1 MVEDLI
7 FWNALS
13 ICYFVGGLTLGYY
26 FSQWKNS
33 KKGKKGGTG
42 RWDYGQRRYPGGEDD
57 GAYFK

>member
-42 RWDYGQRRYPGGEDD
+42 RWDYLDRHLDGKDD